1 MSYNSYHFED
11 ALPWSATEYDRRFVG
26 IASVAF
32 VVGNIIF
39 AILAFMA
46 AYLSP
51 TIDEKELQLDQER
64 LVKLVVERQ
73 AQPKPTPKPEP
84 KPTPKPKAKSEPKKA
99 EPKAKPKPEP
109 KPQPTA
115 EQIKQKAIEKA
126 SNSGLLAMRDELA
139 DLRHSFSTDSVKNQR
154 ISNNS
159 GAAAGPNI
167 STDNTAAVIASRAG
181 QGSGGI
187 NTGNLG
193 RSTGGGSLAGRSTT
207 GVKSTLNSTGGGRG
221 SGTGA
226 GSANKR
232 GSEEVELVFQQN
244 RSAIDIIYNRY
255 LRSDPSL
262 KGKLVLELTIA
273 PNGSVTHV
281 KVVSTQLASREL
293 IDKIVARVKLF
304 KFQSRPN
311 VDTTTVTYPIDFL
324 PS

>member
-32 VVGNIIF
+32 VIGNIIF
-39 AILAFMA
+39 ALLAFMA
-46 AYLSP
+46 AYFNP
-51 TIDEKELQLDQER
+51 TIDDKELQLDQER

-73 AQPKPTPKPEP
+73 AQPKPTPRPTP
-84 KPTPKPKAKSEPKKA
+84 KPTPKVKSKPEPKS

-115 EQIKQKAIEKA
+115 EQVKQKAIEKA

-139 DLRHSFSTDSVKNQR
+139 DLRHSFSTESVKNQR
-154 ISNNS
+154 ISSNP

-167 STDNTAAVIASRAG
+167 STDSTAAVIASRAG

-193 RSTGGGSLAGRSTT
+193 RSTGGGNLAGRSTT

-221 SGTGA
+221 TGSGS

-232 GSEEVELVFQQN
+232 GAEEVELVFQQN

-262 KGKLVLELTIA
+262 KGKLVLELTIS

-281 KVVSTQLASREL
+281 KVVSSQLANREL
-293 IDKIVARVKLF
+293 VDKIIARVKLF

-311 VDTTTVTYPIDFL
+311 VDTTTVNYPIDFL